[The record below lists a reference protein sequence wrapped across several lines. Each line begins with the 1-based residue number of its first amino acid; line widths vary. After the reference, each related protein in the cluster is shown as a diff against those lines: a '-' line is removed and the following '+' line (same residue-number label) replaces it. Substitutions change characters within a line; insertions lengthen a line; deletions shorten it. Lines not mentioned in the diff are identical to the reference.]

1 MFLKLCLCRS
11 AASPQNQFCAIWTLR
26 RLAVLPACVYF
37 AVPVP
42 LAVEA
47 AWSLKEHL
55 PAVNAARSYSGAAM
69 LLKPCSRSEGEKL
82 CEDTAVLLKESHCHV
97 CESLFDHLAAV
108 WWAYQ
113 SPSLLL
119 RFGASVFPPSFLHR
133 CWGCLTAPPVTSSSC
148 LVLTCCVSRDVKTW
162 HLTSRVSCLRKK
174 SIYLSSCLS
183 HHNRHSCHD
192 SLFIIGLWYATVTS
206 PRLVSTPPAR
216 CWLRPLRPP
225 CFFYTF

>member
-1 MFLKLCLCRS
+1 MDFASTCRLASLCL
-11 AASPQNQFCAIWTLR
+11 FCCPCPTCCGGSVKFKGTSSGGQCGSIIQWSCYVIE
-26 RLAVLPACVYF
+26 AVLEIRGRETLWRHCC
-37 AVPVP
+37 AVKRVP
-42 LAVEA
+42 L
-47 AWSLKEHL
+47 
-55 PAVNAARSYSGAAM
+55 
-69 LLKPCSRSEGEKL
+69 SRL
-82 CEDTAVLLKESHCHV
+82 W
-97 CESLFDHLAAV
+97 ESLWSPGCRLMSVSVAEPPSSLRCLRLSSVF
-108 WWAYQ
+108 
-113 SPSLLL
+113 SPSLLRL
-119 RFGASVFPPSFLHR
+119 LNCSTCDVIFLSP
-133 CWGCLTAPPVTSSSC
+133 A